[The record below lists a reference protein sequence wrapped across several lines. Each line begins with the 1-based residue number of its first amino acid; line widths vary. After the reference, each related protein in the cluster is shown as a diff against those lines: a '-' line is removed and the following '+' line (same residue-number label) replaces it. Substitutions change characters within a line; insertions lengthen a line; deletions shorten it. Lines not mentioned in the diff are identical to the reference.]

1 MSEALTQGEFEA
13 VAVVGMA
20 GRFPGAAD
28 VAEFWRNL
36 RAGVESISFFTDE
49 ELEAAGVG
57 PEVYNQSTYVRARGR
72 LDGVEMFDANFF
84 GFNPREAEIMDPQH
98 RFFLECAWEA
108 LEAAGYDA
116 ERLSCPVGV
125 FGGASMS
132 GYLINLYSNP
142 EVLRAVGGF
151 QAIVGNDKDH
161 LCTRVSYKLNLSG
174 PSLSVQTAC
183 STSLVAVALACQSL
197 LNYQCDMALAGG
209 VSIALPQE
217 AGYAYQEG
225 GVTSPDGHCRAFDE
239 RALGTLSGNG
249 AGVVLLKRLSEAIED
264 GDQIHAVIKGTAV
277 NNDGSAKVGYTAP
290 GVGAQSEV
298 IAMAQAVAGVAP
310 ETVTYVEAHGTGTPL
325 GDPIEVAALTRAFR
339 HGTDGKN
346 FCALGS
352 VKTNVGH
359 LDAAAGVAGLI
370 KTVLALKHREIP
382 PSLHFERPNP
392 KLEIEDS
399 PFYVNAKLSTWE
411 RGEAPRRAG
420 VSSFGIGGTNAHVVL
435 EEAPEALAADSSRP
449 YQLLVLS
456 ARTQTALAA
465 ASANLTAHLKSNPDI
480 NLADAAYTL
489 QQGRKVFAHRRA
501 LVCRDAAEAVAAL
514 EAQSPKQAAQGTD
527 EAASRGVVF
536 MFPGQGSQH
545 VNMARELYETEQVF
559 RETLDACADA
569 LAPHLGEDLRRVLF
583 PAEGE
588 EETAA
593 RRLAETSLTQ
603 PAVFAVEYA
612 LAKLWVSRGVGP
624 AAMIGHSV
632 GEYVAAC
639 LAGVMT
645 LEDALRLVALRGRLM
660 GRLPRGAMTAVPLPA
675 AELREMLGEELSLAA
690 HNGPALSVASGPVE
704 AVERLERQLAA
715 SGLEARRLHTSHAFH
730 SHMVE
735 PVLAAF
741 TEEVARLELRAPSLP
756 YVSNVTGRWIEAS
769 EATDPA
775 YWAKHLRQAV
785 LFHEGVEALMADGP
799 RFLLEVGPGQ
809 TLTSLVRQHPSK
821 PAAHT
826 VAASL
831 PRPQA
836 NSSAAAAVMGA
847 LGKLWVAGAK
857 IDWRG
862 FYGAE
867 RRRRV
872 QLPTY
877 PFERSRY
884 WVERRALTSAS
895 HEEEARRRRPVSE
908 WFYTPTWKRD
918 ASPRPAGHTN
928 ASRAP
933 WLVLG
938 GGRGLGEKVLN
949 ALRRRGH
956 DAALATF
963 GAGFARKAEGVY
975 EIDAR
980 RGGDYVQLLDELSA
994 RGLMPERIFHLGGVA
1009 AAGVHERNAVE
1020 GFERAQGQV
1029 FYSLLYLAQALGGR
1043 RLERGVRL
1051 GVVTCEAQE
1060 VFGER
1065 EPRPEQATAHGLCRV
1080 IPQEYPDISCRSID
1094 VSLPAAGA
1102 RQEEELIDALVKE
1115 LSRAST
1121 DAAVA
1126 LRAGR
1131 RWVQTFEP
1139 TPIEAPPAGSARLR
1153 ERGVYLITGGLGG
1166 VGLVFAEYL
1175 ARETRA
1181 RLVLT
1186 ARTEFPPR
1194 PEWDARA
1201 GDVDEVGRK
1210 IAKLRELEALGA
1222 EVLVCRAD
1230 ASDASA
1236 MRAALERAEA
1246 EFGPLDGVVHAA
1258 GVIGPRAFSL
1268 VQGTDEAACR
1278 EQFRAKAH
1286 GVLVLEEVLR
1296 GRERAPEFCM
1306 LVSSL
1311 STVLGGVG
1319 FAAYASANA
1328 FMDAFAARQQGRGAT
1343 LWTSVAW
1350 DGWRVGPAGED
1361 APNAITPA
1369 EGMQALA
1376 RLFSLEGGGG
1386 LAVSTT
1392 DLQARIKQW
1401 VAREESARE
1410 ADEEQGAS
1418 TFHPRPELANEYVG
1432 PRDEVEEE
1440 VASIWRE
1447 LLGIGEVGIHD
1458 NFFDLGGHS
1467 LLATHLIARLRE
1479 IFHVEVPVR
1488 ALFEAPTVVDL
1499 AGIVRQAVEAVRED
1513 VERTAHVLE
1522 FIEYLSEEEARA
1534 ILNKQ

>member
-1 MSEALTQGEFEA
+1 MSEELTQEAFEA
-13 VAVVGMA
+13 VAVVGLA
-20 GRFPGAAD
+20 GRFPGAAN
-28 VAEFWRNL
+28 VEEFWRNL
-36 RAGVESISFFTDE
+36 RAGTESISFFTDE
-49 ELEAAGVG
+49 ELERAGVAA
-57 PEVYNQSTYVRARGR
+57 EVYNQPTYVRARGR
-72 LDGVEMFDANFF
+72 LEGVEMFDAAFF
-84 GFNPREAEIMDPQH
+84 GFNPREAEAMDPQH
-98 RFFLECAWEA
+98 RVFLECAWEA

-116 ERLSCPVGV
+116 ERITFPVGV
-125 FGGASMS
+125 FGGSNTS
-132 GYLINLYSNP
+132 GYLLNLYSNP

-151 QAIVGNDKDH
+151 QAMVGNDKDH

-183 STSLVAVALACQSL
+183 STSLVAVSLACQSL

-239 RALGTLSGNG
+239 RALGTLGGNG
-249 AGVVLLKRLSEAIED
+249 AGVVVLKRLSEAVAD
-264 GDQIHAVIKGTAV
+264 GDQIYAVVRGTAV
-277 NNDGSAKVGYTAP
+277 NNDGSVKVGYTAP
-290 GVGAQSEV
+290 SVGAQSEV
-298 IAMAQAVAGVAP
+298 IAMAQGVAGVSP
-310 ETVTYVEAHGTGTPL
+310 ETISYVEAHGTGTPL

-339 HGTDGKN
+339 HGTERKN

-370 KTVLALKHREIP
+370 KTVLALKNREIP

-392 KLEIEDS
+392 KLEIEES
-399 PFYVNAKLSTWE
+399 PFYVNSRLSAWE
-411 RGEAPRRAG
+411 RGETPRRAG

-435 EEAPEALAADSSRP
+435 EEAPETSASDASRP

-456 ARTQTALAA
+456 ARTPSALAA
-465 ASANLTAHLKSNPDI
+465 ASSNLAAHLKANPDI
-480 NLADAAYTL
+480 NLADAAFTL

-514 EAQSPKQAAQGTD
+514 EAQAPKQPAP
-527 EAASRGVVF
+527 EANDSEGVVF

-545 VNMARELYETEQVF
+545 VNMARELYETERVF

-569 LAPHLGEDLRRVLF
+569 LLPHLGEDLRRVLF
-583 PAEGE
+583 PAAGE
-588 EETAA
+588 EEGAA
-593 RRLAETSLTQ
+593 RRLSETALTQ

-612 LAKLWVSRGVGP
+612 LAKLWTSWGVEP
-624 AAMIGHSV
+624 SAMIGHSV

-645 LEDALRLVALRGRLM
+645 LEDALRLVAVRGRLM
-660 GRLPRGAMTAVPLPA
+660 GALPRGAMTAVPLA
-675 AELREMLGEELSLAA
+675 AEELRPMLGSGLSLAA

-704 AVERLERQLAA
+704 SVERLERQLAA

-730 SHMVE
+730 SSMVE
-735 PVLAAF
+735 PALAAF
-741 TEEVARLELRAPSLP
+741 TEEVARIQLREPSVP
-756 YVSNVTGRWIEAS
+756 FVSNVTGRWIEAS

-785 LFHEGVEALMADGP
+785 LFHEGVETLLADGP

-809 TLTSLVRQHPSK
+809 TLTSLVRRHPSK
-821 PAAHT
+821 PAPHM

-831 PRPQA
+831 PHQQA
-836 NSSAAAAVMGA
+836 ETSAAASVMGA
-847 LGKLWVAGAK
+847 LGKLWAAGVHV
-857 IDWRG
+857 DWRG
-862 FYGAE
+862 FYGEE

-884 WVERRALTSAS
+884 WVERLPFGSAS
-895 HEEEARRRRPVSE
+895 LEEEAQRRRPVNE
-908 WFYTPTWKRD
+908 WFYAPTWKRD
-918 ASPRPAGHTN
+918 AGVRTAN
-928 ASRAP
+928 DSRAA
-933 WLVLG
+933 WLVLA
-938 GGRGLGEKVLN
+938 GGRALGEKVLN

-956 DAALATF
+956 EVVLATF
-963 GAGFARKAEGVY
+963 GAGFARKADGVY

-980 RGGDYVQLLDELSA
+980 RGGDYVRLLEELSS
-994 RGLMPERIFHLGGVA
+994 RGFVPERVLHLGGAVPPT
-1009 AAGVHERNAVE
+1009 VQERNAVE
-1020 GFERAQGQV
+1020 AFERTQEKV
-1029 FYSLLYLAQALGGR
+1029 FYSLLHLVQALGAR

-1060 VFGER
+1060 VFGEQS
-1065 EPRPEQATAHGLCRV
+1065 PRPEQATVHGLCRV
-1080 IPQEYPDISCRSID
+1080 IPQEYPDINCRSID
-1094 VSLPAAGA
+1094 VSLPPAGT
-1102 RQEEELIDALVKE
+1102 RQEEELVDALVEE
-1115 LSRAST
+1115 LSRASA

-1126 LRAGR
+1126 LRGGR
-1131 RWVQTFEP
+1131 RWAQTFEP
-1139 TPIEAPPAGSARLR
+1139 TPIEAPPAASARLR
-1153 ERGVYLITGGLGG
+1153 ERGTYLITGGTGG
-1166 VGLVFAEYL
+1166 VGLVFAEFL
-1175 ARETRA
+1175 AREARA

-1194 PEWDARA
+1194 SEWDARA
-1201 GDVDEVGRK
+1201 AANDELAGK

-1230 ASDASA
+1230 ASDAAA
-1236 MRAALERAEA
+1236 MRATFERAEA
-1246 EFGPLDGVVHAA
+1246 KFGHVNGVVHAA
-1258 GVIGPRAFSL
+1258 GVVGPRAFSL
-1268 VQGTDEAACR
+1268 IQGTDEAACR
-1278 EQFRAKAH
+1278 EQFAAKAR
-1286 GVLVLEEVLR
+1286 GTLLLEEVLR
-1296 GRERAPEFCM
+1296 GRAHAPDFVM

-1328 FMDAFAARQQGRGAT
+1328 FMDAFAARQQGRTGT

-1350 DGWRVGPAGED
+1350 DGWRVGPGAEG
-1361 APNAITPA
+1361 ATNAITPA
-1369 EGMQALA
+1369 EGLQALA
-1376 RLFSLEGGGG
+1376 RLFSLEGGGT
-1386 LAVSTT
+1386 LAVSTA

-1401 VAREESARE
+1401 VARGEKSRG
-1410 ADEEQGAS
+1410 ADEEAGGAS
-1418 TFHPRPELANEYVG
+1418 TFHPRPDLGNEYEA

-1447 LLGIGEVGIHD
+1447 LLGIKEVGIRD
-1458 NFFDLGGHS
+1458 NFFELGGHS

-1488 ALFEAPTVVDL
+1488 TLFETPTVVDL
-1499 AGIVRQAVEAVRED
+1499 AGIVRQAAEAVRED

-1522 FIEYLSEEEARA
+1522 LIEFLSEEEARA
-1534 ILNKQ
+1534 LLSKQ